1 MFTRSPVKRKL
12 HFIEK
17 GQNHAAHELMMNVK
31 QLSKVKQS
39 SPEVINSAYSPWK
52 ASGYIRVQHKKLLWV
67 HNNIAKLSIAD
78 RAVIKSPTGW
88 LHGDII
94 DAAQNILSQ
103 QFGIPGF
110 QSVSLRPWFNFNVM
124 LEEFIQ
130 ILHNGKDHWITI
142 TTIGEKHPEVFV
154 FDSLYYRASD
164 SIQQQI
170 ASILQ
175 TDEEVITLKFPKVS
189 MQQNSS

>member
-1 MFTRSPVKRKL
+1 
-12 HFIEK
+12 
-17 GQNHAAHELMMNVK
+17 
-31 QLSKVKQS
+31 
-39 SPEVINSAYSPWK
+39 
-52 ASGYIRVQHKKLLWV
+52 
-67 HNNIAKLSIAD
+67 
-78 RAVIKSPTGW
+78 
-88 LHGDII
+88 
-94 DAAQNILSQ
+94 
-103 QFGIPGF
+103 
-110 QSVSLRPWFNFNVM
+110 M

-142 TTIGEKHPEVFV
+142 STIGAKHPEVFV

-189 MQQNSS
+189 MQQNSSDCGVYATAYATALCLGESPSKLLFDDNLMRLMRAFR